1 MLDSIRIGKQKSA
14 KQKLRKP
21 VTQAGLFGLLTI
33 FQLICLIRLLFSD
46 RVMENPLHLL
56 ALVLLIGVEWV
67 YYGFSRAIGREHI
80 ELEASAFFLTSIGFV
95 SAWRSNWR
103 LACRRFSGSNSSW
116 LANRA

>member
-80 ELEASAFFLTSIGFV
+80 ELEASAFFLTSMFFPQFY
-95 SAWRSNWR
+95 R
-103 LACRRFSGSNSSW
+103 C
-116 LANRA
+116 